1 MAKFS
6 PASLWGPTASRPD
19 PSASASVAAIL
30 PPVILLGAFV
40 ALGAND
46 FLLGTAASLTSFA
59 TTALMLA
66 LQPPRKEF
74 WHRLTP
80 VAAPFSLAL
89 IWASIPALI
98 PASEAHRDWV
108 APGAFIPSIV
118 TSAGMLVWLL
128 VGALTGSKARLGKR
142 SLDVFLVL
150 AALWI
155 VASMVAYRINPGYVW
170 TIRQGL
176 PRPRFS
182 ATFLNPNAAGCA
194 MAMICVLAAGR
205 FVLAAHRVV
214 RRFGKEQQREL
225 VSMVISWAVTIL
237 AFFGTVMTGS
247 RLAALLAA
255 VGLLFIVLQARH
267 LTQVSRTYYLLF
279 GAALLLPLVGG
290 AAVGGL
296 RLVYKMAAL
305 TDDLTLRLEDLRF
318 YWRMSVEAPWFGH
331 GLGAFRAQNMA
342 MLGPADVLHRW
353 NFGAAHN
360 ALLHA
365 AIEGGWPFALLQTA
379 GVMAAA
385 VLIMR
390 ARASVRFDSSMYS
403 LLLATLIAL
412 ICGLSDVALNVPA
425 LVGFTGWL
433 GGLALGRSIR
443 LRR

>member
-1 MAKFS
+1 MVKFS
-6 PASLWGPTASRPD
+6 PASLWGPTASRTGA
-19 PSASASVAAIL
+19 SVSASVPAIL

-46 FLLGTAASLTSFA
+46 FLLGTAASLASFVTA
-59 TTALMLA
+59 ALMLA
-66 LQPPRKEF
+66 LQPPGREF
-74 WHRLTP
+74 WQRLTP
-80 VAAPFSLAL
+80 VAAPFALAL
-89 IWASIPALI
+89 IWASIPAVV

-108 APGAFIPSIV
+108 APGAFIPSVV

-128 VGALTGSKARLGKR
+128 VGALMGAKARLGKR
-142 SLDVFLVL
+142 SLDVFLIL

-155 VASMVAYRINPGYVW
+155 IGSMVAYRINPGYVW
-170 TIRQGL
+170 AIRQGL

-194 MAMICVLAAGR
+194 TAMICVLAAGR

-225 VSMVISWAVTIL
+225 VSMAISWVVTIL
-237 AFFGTVMTGS
+237 AFFATVMTGS

-255 VGLLFIVLQARH
+255 TGLLLIVLQARR
-267 LTQVSRTYYLLF
+267 LTQVSRAYYLMF

-296 RLVYKMAAL
+296 RLAYKMAAL
-305 TDDLTLRLEDLRF
+305 SDDLELRLEDLRF
-318 YWRMSVEAPWFGH
+318 FWRMSVEAPWFGH
-331 GLGAFRAQNMA
+331 GLGAFRTQNMA

-360 ALLHA
+360 VLLHA
-365 AIEGGWPFALLQTA
+365 AIEGGWPFALLEVA
-379 GVMAAA
+379 GIVAAA
-385 VLIMR
+385 VLIAR
-390 ARASVRFDSSMYS
+390 ARASVPFDSSMYS
-403 LLLATLIAL
+403 LILAILIAL

-425 LVGFTGWL
+425 LVGFTAWL
-433 GGLALGRSIR
+433 GGLALGRSNR